1 MKLLNRVELIVD
13 KKRYTDQGLKKGD
26 KGIVL
31 GEERN
36 GYWLV
41 YFDGEIFQGADGVW
55 QTTEIDAA
63 VLEEDVKVILEQLKL
78 GQLCS
83 DIDVVLVMD
92 YSV

>member
-13 KKRYTDQGLKKGD
+13 KKRYTDQGIKKGD

-41 YFDGEIFQGADGVW
+41 IFDGEIYQDEDGVW
-55 QTTEIDAA
+55 TTTEIDAA
-63 VLEEDVKVILEQLKL
+63 VLEEDLKVIKE
-78 GQLCS
+78 S
-83 DIDVVLVMD
+83 D
-92 YSV
+92 

>member
-13 KKRYTDQGLKKGD
+13 KKIYTDQGIKKGD

-41 YFDGEIFQGADGVW
+41 IFDGEIYQDEDGVW
-55 QTTEIDAA
+55 TTTEIDAA
-63 VLEEDVKVILEQLKL
+63 VLEEDVKVILE
-78 GQLCS
+78 
-83 DIDVVLVMD
+83 
-92 YSV
+92 

>member
-26 KGIVL
+26 RGIVL

-41 YFDGEIFQGADGVW
+41 YFDGEIFQGEDGVW

-63 VLEEDVKVILEQLKL
+63 VLEEDVKVILE
-78 GQLCS
+78 
-83 DIDVVLVMD
+83 
-92 YSV
+92 

>member
-41 YFDGEIFQGADGVW
+41 IFDGEIYQDEDGVW
-55 QTTEIDAA
+55 TTTEIDAA
-63 VLEEDVKVILEQLKL
+63 VLEEDVKVILE
-78 GQLCS
+78 
-83 DIDVVLVMD
+83 
-92 YSV
+92 

>member
-1 MKLLNRVELIVD
+1 MEGKTVKLLNRVELIVD

-41 YFDGEIFQGADGVW
+41 YFDGEIFQDTDGVW
-55 QTTEIDAA
+55 KTTEIDAA
-63 VLEEDVKVILEQLKL
+63 VLEEDIKVILE
-78 GQLCS
+78 
-83 DIDVVLVMD
+83 
-92 YSV
+92 

>member
-13 KKRYTDQGLKKGD
+13 KKRYTDQGIKKGD

-41 YFDGEIFQGADGVW
+41 IFDGEIYQDEDGFW
-55 QTTEIDAA
+55 TTTEIDAA
-63 VLEEDVKVILEQLKL
+63 VLEEDVKVILE
-78 GQLCS
+78 
-83 DIDVVLVMD
+83 
-92 YSV
+92 

>member
-13 KKRYTDQGLKKGD
+13 KKRYTDQGIKKGD

-41 YFDGEIFQGADGVW
+41 IFDGEIYQDEDGVW
-55 QTTEIDAA
+55 TTT
-63 VLEEDVKVILEQLKL
+63 
-78 GQLCS
+78 
-83 DIDVVLVMD
+83 
-92 YSV
+92 

>member
-26 KGIVL
+26 QGIVL

-41 YFDGEIFQGADGVW
+41 FFDGEIYQDEDGVW
-55 QTTEIDAA
+55 TTTEIDAA
-63 VLEEDVKVILEQLKL
+63 VLEEDVKVILE
-78 GQLCS
+78 
-83 DIDVVLVMD
+83 
-92 YSV
+92 

>member
-13 KKRYTDQGLKKGD
+13 KKKYADQGLKKGD

-41 YFDGEIFQGADGVW
+41 IFDGEIYQDEDGVW
-55 QTTEIDAA
+55 TTTEIDAA
-63 VLEEDVKVILEQLKL
+63 VLEEDVKVILE
-78 GQLCS
+78 
-83 DIDVVLVMD
+83 
-92 YSV
+92 

>member
-41 YFDGEIFQGADGVW
+41 IFDGEMYQDEDGVW
-55 QTTEIDAA
+55 TTTEIDAA
-63 VLEEDVKVILEQLKL
+63 VLEEDVKVILE
-78 GQLCS
+78 
-83 DIDVVLVMD
+83 
-92 YSV
+92 

>member
-31 GEERN
+31 GEEKN

-41 YFDGEIFQGADGVW
+41 IFDGEIYQDEDGVW
-55 QTTEIDAA
+55 TTTEIDAA
-63 VLEEDVKVILEQLKL
+63 VLEEDVKVILE
-78 GQLCS
+78 
-83 DIDVVLVMD
+83 
-92 YSV
+92 

>member
-13 KKRYTDQGLKKGD
+13 KKRYTDQGIKKGD

-41 YFDGEIFQGADGVW
+41 IFDGEIYQDEDGVW
-55 QTTEIDAA
+55 TTTDIDAA
-63 VLEEDVKVILEQLKL
+63 VLEEDVKVILE
-78 GQLCS
+78 
-83 DIDVVLVMD
+83 
-92 YSV
+92 

>member
-13 KKRYTDQGLKKGD
+13 KKKYSDLGLKKGD

-41 YFDGEIFQGADGVW
+41 YFDGEIFQDENGIW
-55 QTTEIDAA
+55 STTEIDAA
-63 VLEEDVKVILEQLKL
+63 VKEEDVKVIL
-78 GQLCS
+78 
-83 DIDVVLVMD
+83 D
-92 YSV
+92 

>member
-13 KKRYTDQGLKKGD
+13 KKRYTDQGIKKGD

-41 YFDGEIFQGADGVW
+41 VFDGEIYQDEDGVW
-55 QTTEIDAA
+55 TTTEIDAA
-63 VLEEDVKVILEQLKL
+63 VLEEDVKVILE
-78 GQLCS
+78 
-83 DIDVVLVMD
+83 
-92 YSV
+92 

>member
-41 YFDGEIFQGADGVW
+41 VFDGEIYQDEDGVW
-55 QTTEIDAA
+55 TTTEIDAA
-63 VLEEDVKVILEQLKL
+63 VLEEDVKVVIE
-78 GQLCS
+78 
-83 DIDVVLVMD
+83 
-92 YSV
+92 

>member
-13 KKRYTDQGLKKGD
+13 KKRYTDQGIKKGD

-41 YFDGEIFQGADGVW
+41 VFDGEIYQDADGVW
-55 QTTEIDAA
+55 TTTEIDAA
-63 VLEEDVKVILEQLKL
+63 VLEEDVKVILE
-78 GQLCS
+78 
-83 DIDVVLVMD
+83 
-92 YSV
+92 

>member
-26 KGIVL
+26 QGIVL

-41 YFDGEIFQGADGVW
+41 IFDGEICQDEDGVW
-55 QTTEIDAA
+55 TTTEIDAA
-63 VLEEDVKVILEQLKL
+63 VLEEDVKVILE
-78 GQLCS
+78 
-83 DIDVVLVMD
+83 
-92 YSV
+92 

>member
-13 KKRYTDQGLKKGD
+13 KKRYTDQGIKKGD

-41 YFDGEIFQGADGVW
+41 IFDGEIYQDEDGVW
-55 QTTEIDAA
+55 TTTEIDAA
-63 VLEEDVKVILEQLKL
+63 VLEEDVKVILE
-78 GQLCS
+78 
-83 DIDVVLVMD
+83 
-92 YSV
+92 

>member
-41 YFDGEIFQGADGVW
+41 VFDGEIYQDADGVW
-55 QTTEIDAA
+55 TTTEIDAA
-63 VLEEDVKVILEQLKL
+63 VLEEDVKVLLE
-78 GQLCS
+78 
-83 DIDVVLVMD
+83 
-92 YSV
+92 

>member
-13 KKRYTDQGLKKGD
+13 KKRYTDQGIKKGD

-41 YFDGEIFQGADGVW
+41 IFDGAIYQDEDGVW
-55 QTTEIDAA
+55 TTTEIDAA
-63 VLEEDVKVILEQLKL
+63 VLEEDVKVILE
-78 GQLCS
+78 
-83 DIDVVLVMD
+83 
-92 YSV
+92 